1 MHNESLFLTVLESNI
16 INFLIMMSILVWIF
30 KKFNLGKII
39 DNLADDIKNNV
50 VTSAEAAQNA
60 LKEYKETRKESR
72 EIPNKKQE
80 ILDDAKESVKR
91 LDEKSLEEIKQKV
104 SELEDNSEKMKEAYT
119 KRTVQKTAQTIK
131 DAVYELSKKSIAN
144 MLNYD
149 VQNKIVKDC
158 LDELDRINE
167 VRF

>member
-50 VTSAEAAQNA
+50 VTSAEAVQNA

-104 SELEDNSEKMKEAYT
+104 S
-119 KRTVQKTAQTIK
+119 
-131 DAVYELSKKSIAN
+131 
-144 MLNYD
+144 
-149 VQNKIVKDC
+149 
-158 LDELDRINE
+158 
-167 VRF
+167 

>member
-50 VTSAEAAQNA
+50 VTSAEAVQNA

-72 EIPNKKQE
+72 EIPNKKKE

-91 LDEKSLEEIKQKV
+91 
-104 SELEDNSEKMKEAYT
+104 
-119 KRTVQKTAQTIK
+119 
-131 DAVYELSKKSIAN
+131 
-144 MLNYD
+144 
-149 VQNKIVKDC
+149 
-158 LDELDRINE
+158 
-167 VRF
+167 